1 VSFDLIFRCVL
12 CHLSPNLVVM
22 PTNGND
28 SEEMLIMNHEAI
40 VRAEV
45 DYRQRRFQDEA
56 KADRVAKRARQP
68 K

>member
-1 VSFDLIFRCVL
+1 
-12 CHLSPNLVVM
+12 
-22 PTNGND
+22 
-28 SEEMLIMNHEAI
+28 MNHEA
-40 VRAEV
+40 VLQAEV

>member
-1 VSFDLIFRCVL
+1 
-12 CHLSPNLVVM
+12 M

-56 KADRVAKRARQP
+56 KADRVAKQVR
-68 K
+68 KTK